1 MNMYQELPTLITEYG
16 ITHVKG
22 CPTCVFGIGSCYD
35 CLYVWVAGY
44 CRVEVNVVMVMW
56 VVSDVLIVSND
67 GKQRLDAAIDSGETA
82 L

>member
-1 MNMYQELPTLITEYG
+1 VG
-16 ITHVKG
+16 G
-22 CPTCVFGIGSCYD
+22 C
-35 CLYVWVAGY
+35 